1 MDLEKKKRR
10 QSLKVI
16 ISESIMVLAVI
27 ITVIIL
33 AFLVSGYWINSDFEV
48 ERQGMLQVLSVP
60 TGADVII
67 DDEAA
72 WMQRTNT
79 SKVLISGEHTIVL
92 KKEGYDSWS
101 KTINITEGL
110 LYRIH
115 YPRLFLEDRSS
126 EKVLSTTGTTMSTI
140 SPDHNS
146 LILINNTTKWT
157 LIDLTKEQSESK
169 DLNISNLFSSI
180 SLAGGA
186 SNGLF
191 TGEIKDI
198 KWDYSGS
205 HALFEVKNGDNLE
218 WVLLDIK
225 NPDKSINLTKEFDSI
240 FSNIEILDNS
250 SNTLLAIKD
259 SNLYKIDVSA
269 RHISTVLVKDV
280 LDFDH
285 YDDEILFVA
294 SESTDEK
301 EQTFLPEYKIT
312 DDETDADTD
321 NKYYIGFTKIGS
333 DKITKI
339 KSVSENTKAV
349 LSRFY
354 DEKYI
359 TILEDTKL
367 STYKTEDYAKVGDF
381 SLTFSPE
388 HIEVGHNGEFIMTY
402 KDNSVATL
410 DMEANLVREW
420 QFEGENFGWLDNNMI
435 YTVKDGTLIV
445 YDFDGLNRRE
455 IAKNVSAHFSVG
467 ITENKWLYY
476 FSDDSLVREWLITR

>member
-33 AFLVSGYWINSDFEV
+33 AFLVSGYWISSDFKV
-48 ERQGMLQVLSVP
+48 ERQGMLQISSVP

-67 DDEAA
+67 DDETA

-79 SKVLISGEHTIVL
+79 SKVLVSGEHNIVL
-92 KKEGYDSWS
+92 KREGYDSWS
-101 KTINITEGL
+101 KTINISEGL

-115 YPRLFLEDRSS
+115 YPRLFLQDRSV
-126 EKVLSTTGTTMSTI
+126 EKIMNTTGTTMTTV

-146 LILINNTTKWT
+146 LIMIDNTTEWT
-157 LIDLTKEQSESK
+157 LVDLTKDQPEPK
-169 DLNISNLFSSI
+169 KLNISNLFSST
-180 SLAGGA
+180 SLASGS

-191 TGEIKDI
+191 TGEILDI

-205 HALFEVKNGDNLE
+205 HALFKVKNGDLLE
-218 WVLLDIK
+218 WALLDIR
-225 NPDKSINLTKEFDSI
+225 NLDKSVNLSKEFDSI

-250 SNTLLAIKD
+250 SNNLLAIKNN
-259 SNLYKIDVSA
+259 NLYKIDVSA
-269 RHISTVLVKDV
+269 RQISTMLVEDV

-285 YDDEILFVA
+285 FDNEILFVA
-294 SESTDEK
+294 AEPTDEAN
-301 EQTFLPEYKIT
+301 LSSAHEYKIMP
-312 DDETDADTD
+312 EADNITSSSE
-321 NKYYIGFTKIGS
+321 YYIGFTKVGS
-333 DKITKI
+333 DEITKI
-339 KSVSENTKAV
+339 KPASENTKAV

-359 TILEDTKL
+359 TVLEGTTI
-367 STYKTEDYAKVGDF
+367 SVYKTEDYSKVGDF
-381 SLTFSPE
+381 SLSFSPE
-388 HIEVGHNGEFIMTY
+388 QLEVGHNGEFIVAN
-402 KDNSVATL
+402 KDNLVATL
-410 DMEANLVREW
+410 DMEANTVREW
-420 QFEGENFGWLDNNMI
+420 QFEGENFGWIDNNMI
-435 YTVKDGTLIV
+435 YTVKDGGLIV

-455 IAKNVSAHFSVG
+455 ISKNVSAHFSVG

-476 FSDDSLVREWLITR
+476 FSDDNLIREWLIPR